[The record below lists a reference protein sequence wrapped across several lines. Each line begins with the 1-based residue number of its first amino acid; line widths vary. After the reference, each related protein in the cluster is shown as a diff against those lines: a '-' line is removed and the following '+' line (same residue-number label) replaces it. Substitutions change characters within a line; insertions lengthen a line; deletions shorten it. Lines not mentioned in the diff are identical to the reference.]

1 MISNVKN
8 AFIMKNQKS
17 KFSVNILPIMN
28 LYSVPIDVY
37 SVGQAI
43 CRTAIKILPTIELY
57 NVPLD
62 VYSDV
67 DRFPACV

>member
-1 MISNVKN
+1 MISNVQN

-28 LYSVPIDVY
+28 LYRVPIDVY

-43 CRTAIKILPTIELY
+43 CRTAIKILPIIDLY
-57 NVPLD
+57 NVPID
-62 VYSDV
+62 VYSAV
-67 DRFPACV
+67 

>member
-1 MISNVKN
+1 
-8 AFIMKNQKS
+8 
-17 KFSVNILPIMN
+17 MN

-43 CRTAIKILPTIELY
+43 CRTAIKIFPIIDLS

-62 VYSDV
+62 IYSV

>member
-37 SVGQAI
+37 SVGQAHSTLFI
-43 CRTAIKILPTIELY
+43 NLGSLRGSTE
-57 NVPLD
+57 
-62 VYSDV
+62 
-67 DRFPACV
+67 FPKS

>member
-28 LYSVPIDVY
+28 LYRVPIDVY

-43 CRTAIKILPTIELY
+43 CRTAIKIFPIIDLY

-62 VYSDV
+62 IYSV